1 MSIVISGAGG
11 QLGRKVVEELKGRV
25 GASEIV
31 ALSRDTGKIANL
43 GVRTRRADFDDRE
56 GLAEAFA
63 GADRLLLI
71 STDRIGQRVAQHANA
86 IDAAVRAGVG
96 HLFYTSMARATD
108 EGNPAMLAPEHRA
121 TEEALAASGLPFT
134 ALRNNLY
141 TEFLLPTA
149 QQAIATGAYASN
161 GGNGGASYVM
171 REDLA
176 IATAAIL
183 ADPAAPRGVLDLT
196 GQEAVTGTRFAAIL
210 SNITGKEIRFQ
221 ALSDEQSAAGLAAAG
236 LPPEMI
242 AAYNS
247 FGTAQRQGY
256 LDLVT
261 DVVQRYLGRTP
272 TSVAAFLTANRAAL
286 MA

>member
-11 QLGRKVVEELKGRV
+11 QLGRSVVEELKRRV

-31 ALSRDTGKIANL
+31 ALSRDTGKIADL
-43 GVRTRRADFDDRE
+43 GVRTRQADFDDRE
-56 GLAEAFA
+56 GLVETFA
-63 GADRLLLI
+63 GANRLLLI
-71 STDRIGQRVAQHANA
+71 STDRVGQRVAQHTNA

-96 HLFYTSMARATD
+96 HLFYTSITLATD
-108 EGNPAMLAPEHRA
+108 QGNPAMVATEHRA

-141 TEFLLPTA
+141 TDLLLATA
-149 QQAIATGAYASN
+149 RQAIATGVYASN
-161 GGNGGASYVM
+161 AGDGGTSYVT
-171 REDLA
+171 RDDLA
-176 IATAAIL
+176 TATAAIL
-183 ADPAAPRGVLDLT
+183 AEPAAPRGVLDLT
-196 GQEAVTGTRFAAIL
+196 GQEAVTGARFASIL
-210 SNITGKEIRFQ
+210 SGIAGKEIRFQ
-221 ALSDEQSAAGLAAAG
+221 SLTDEQSAAGLAAAG
-236 LPPEMI
+236 LPPEMV
-242 AAYNS
+242 ALYNS

-286 MA
+286 VA